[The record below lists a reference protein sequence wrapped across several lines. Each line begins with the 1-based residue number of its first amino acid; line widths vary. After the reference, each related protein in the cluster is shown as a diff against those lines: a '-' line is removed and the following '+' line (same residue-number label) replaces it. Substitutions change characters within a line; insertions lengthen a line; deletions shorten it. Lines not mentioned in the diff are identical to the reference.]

1 VSRDGGDGK
10 GRGIVGSE
18 RRMSRRELLRRAP
31 AFGAAGL
38 SLPAILAACGR
49 TPEEAGG
56 ALTGAT
62 GATGATASPIP
73 TGDIEGTSLKVST
86 YGGFFEENF
95 RAMYPAFTEETG
107 VTVESIAEPTSEVW
121 VVQLEQSVRAGT
133 PPPSDIS
140 MLSGVGIQRA
150 IKGGVLATYGLSDI
164 PTAGDNLAEGY
175 IRTDEAGNVTGV
187 GAVSWYIT
195 IVSNTD
201 RVPESPTTWTTFWD
215 PQWENELAL
224 LRNSANAYLM
234 EITAAS
240 FFGGYEILETQEGV
254 VEVLTK
260 LQEVKPNVKL
270 WFRDEATAQQAY
282 NTGEVSLG
290 QFYHDI
296 TTYAA
301 SQGEPLR
308 SVFPDEGAILDSGF
322 WAITKTTENLA
333 GAVAFVDYFSRPAI
347 QAELART
354 LGTTPT
360 ARQDTMDLTAEEYEA
375 VGGPGPEAALR
386 PKYEMYDEWEDFIDQ
401 QWTELILS

>member
-1 VSRDGGDGK
+1 VTEPFQRK
-10 GRGIVGSE
+10 LT
-18 RRMSRRELLRRAP
+18 RRELLRRAP

-49 TPEEAGG
+49 TADDVGGG
-56 ALTGAT
+56 ATAGAT
-62 GATGATASPIP
+62 GSTAQSPTPIP
-73 TGDIEGTSLKVST
+73 TGDLEGTSLKVST

-95 RAMYPAFTEETG
+95 RTMYPGFTEETG
-107 VTVESIAEPTSEVW
+107 VEVESIPEPTSEAW
-121 VVQLEQSVRAGT
+121 VVQLQQSVRSGT
-133 PPPSDIS
+133 APPSDVS

-150 IKGGVLATYGLSDI
+150 INGEILASYLPSDI
-164 PTAGDNLAEGY
+164 PTAADNLAEGF
-175 IRTDEAGNVTGV
+175 IRTDDAGNVTGV

-201 RVPESPTTWTTFWD
+201 RVAESPTSWTAFWD

-224 LRNSANAYLM
+224 LRNAANAYLI
-234 EITAAS
+234 EITAACY
-240 FFGGYEILETQEGV
+240 FGGYDILETQDGV
-254 VEVLTK
+254 IECLTK

-270 WFRDEATAQQAY
+270 WFRDEAQAQQAY

-322 WAITKTTENLA
+322 WAITRTTENLP
-333 GAVAFVDYFSRPAI
+333 GAIAFIDYMSRPEI

-360 ARQDTMDLTAEEYEA
+360 ARQDTMDLSAEEYEA

-401 QWTELILS
+401 SWTEMILS

>member
-1 VSRDGGDGK
+1 VNGEKR
-10 GRGIVGSE
+10 VT
-18 RRMSRRELLRRAP
+18 RRELLRRAP
-31 AFGAAGL
+31 AWGAAGL

-49 TPEEAGG
+49 TPEDVDVGAGG
-56 ALTGAT
+56 G
-62 GATGATASPIP
+62 ASPSPIE
-73 TGDIEGTSLKVST
+73 TADIEGTSLKVST

-95 RAMYPAFTEETG
+95 RKMYPAFTKETG
-107 VTVESIAEPTSEVW
+107 VQVESIPEPTSEVW

-133 PPPSDIS
+133 PPPADVS

-150 IKGGVLATYGLSDI
+150 IKGDVLATYAVSDI
-164 PTAGDNLAEGY
+164 PNADNLAEGY
-175 IRTDEAGNVTGV
+175 VRTDDAGNVTGV

-195 IVSNTD
+195 LVSNTE
-201 RVPESPTTWTTFWD
+201 RVDESPTSWEAFWD

-224 LRNSANAYLM
+224 LRNAANAYLM
-234 EITAAS
+234 EITAATY
-240 FFGGYEILETQEGV
+240 FDGYEILETQDGV
-254 VEVLTK
+254 IEVLTK
-260 LQEVKPNVKL
+260 LQEVKPQVKL
-270 WFRDEATAQQAY
+270 WYRDEATAQQAF

-296 TTYAA
+296 TTFAA

-322 WAITKTTENLA
+322 WAVTKTTENVA
-333 GAVAFVDYFSRPAI
+333 GAVAFVNYFCRPEI

-360 ARQDTMDLTAEEYEA
+360 AKEETMDLTAKEYEA
-375 VGGPGPEAALR
+375 VGGPGPDAALR

-401 QWTELILS
+401 QWTEMILS

>member
-1 VSRDGGDGK
+1 VTGDK
-10 GRGIVGSE
+10 RF
-18 RRMSRRELLRRAP
+18 SRRELLRRVP
-31 AFGAAGL
+31 AFGAVGL

-49 TPEEAGG
+49 TPEDVGGAGAGG
-56 ALTGAT
+56 TGA
-62 GATGATASPIP
+62 SPSP
-73 TGDIEGTSLKVST
+73 VATGDIEGTSLKVST

-95 RAMYPAFTEETG
+95 RSMYPAFTDETG

-133 PPPSDIS
+133 TPPADVS

-150 IKGGVLATYGLSDI
+150 IKGEVLATYGVSDI
-164 PTAGDNLAEGY
+164 PTAENLAEGY
-175 IRTDEAGNVTGV
+175 VRTDDAGNVTGV

-195 IVSNTD
+195 LVSNTE
-201 RVPESPTTWTTFWD
+201 RVAESPTTWQAFWD

-224 LRNSANAYLM
+224 LRNAANAYLM
-234 EITAAS
+234 EITAAT
-240 FFGGYEILETQEGV
+240 FFGGYDILETQDGV
-254 VEVLTK
+254 IEVLTK

-270 WFRDEATAQQAY
+270 WFRDEAQAQQAY

-322 WAITKTTENLA
+322 WAITKTTENLP
-333 GAVAFVDYFSRPAI
+333 GAIAFVDYFSRPAI

-360 ARQDTMDLTAEEYEA
+360 AREETMDLTAEEYEA
-375 VGGPGPEAALR
+375 VGGPGPDAALR

-401 QWTELILS
+401 QWTEMILS